1 VKRLLFVVPAA
12 GRAQLAQICL
22 GHLSETCDQ
31 LTAHGI
37 QANAIVVANDENLKT
52 ARTLGFGTVKRDNT
66 FVSRRF
72 NDGIQLALDGQFNEQ
87 PADFVVPCGSDDWV
101 DWRIFVNLPPR
112 DTIRCFQRLSFVRED
127 GLEITSRMLRN
138 QGGCGIRVY
147 PREVMAQRWFR
158 PADEDRRRACDTSIL
173 HNLQRAFPAI
183 RLQYVGIDPRQIVDW
198 KSPDNQLNPY
208 ASLRAHR
215 PLSPPV
221 SDPFTH
227 LRGIY
232 GDDHLDRMAAHYE
245 QARERDLV
253 AA

>member
-1 VKRLLFVVPAA
+1 MASLMFCVPAH
-12 GRAQLAQICL
+12 GRLQLAKICL
-22 GHLSETCDQ
+22 EHLRHTCDQ
-31 LTAHGI
+31 LTEHKIKAS
-37 QANAIVVANDENLKT
+37 AIVVADDANLDV
-52 ARTLGFGTVKRDNT
+52 ARELGFGTVERNNQ
-66 FVSRRF
+66 FVSRKF
-72 NDGIQLALDGQFNEQ
+72 NDAIQGALDQDHNPK
-87 PADFVVPCGSDDWV
+87 PADYVVPIGSDDWV
-101 DWRIFVNLPPR
+101 DWRIFMNLPPK

-138 QGGCGIRVY
+138 QGGCGIRIY

-158 PADEDRRRACDTSIL
+158 PADEDRHRACDTSIL
-173 HNLQRAFPAI
+173 HNLQRSFPAV

-215 PLSPPV
+215 AMSPPV

-232 GDDHLDRMAAHYE
+232 AVEHLDRMYVHYE